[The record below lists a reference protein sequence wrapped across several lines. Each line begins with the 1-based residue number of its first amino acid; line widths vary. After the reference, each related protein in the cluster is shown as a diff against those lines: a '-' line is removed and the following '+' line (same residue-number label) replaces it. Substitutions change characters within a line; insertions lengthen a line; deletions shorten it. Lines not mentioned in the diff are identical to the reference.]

1 MAQIADK
8 SSYHELTDKQQ
19 AVVDE
24 LADDP
29 TAQNTEIAE
38 RAGVSR
44 STVFNVKEHY
54 AEIIEAQLN
63 RRGRHNGQET
73 TEGDPF
79 DGQLE
84 FTQASQLIGDRPE
97 QPAADGGDT
106 DTAESLVSVS
116 LGERAVRD
124 VLAGGDCEHVRAE
137 LIETL
142 VKGVFDDV
150 AS

>member
-8 SSYHELTDKQQ
+8 DAYHELTTKQK

-84 FTQASQLIGDRPE
+84 FTKASQLIGDRPV
-97 QPAADGGDT
+97 QPETTDGTSGRVAVELPADD
-106 DTAESLVSVS
+106 V
-116 LGERAVRD
+116 RA
-124 VLAGGDCEHVRAE
+124 VLAGDDPERVRA
-137 LIETL
+137 L
-142 VKGVFDDV
+142 VMDAVVSQATTG
-150 AS
+150 S